1 MLVLLYHRSVNII
14 YIYISV
20 TRSHTT
26 ESRYENNIGAA
37 CGSPNKRFDHKRF
50 SSDAKLLQTY
60 ALAYLEP
67 WMFIELKILCYSE

>member
-1 MLVLLYHRSVNII
+1 MQILQLALCGGGSGGSGGGI

-37 CGSPNKRFDHKRF
+37 CGSPYIDC
-50 SSDAKLLQTY
+50 T
-60 ALAYLEP
+60 
-67 WMFIELKILCYSE
+67 